1 MVRSPAS
8 LETPHRRRAVALAG
22 PWRAA
27 LACLLVCVALGF
39 AGCASLPDPPP
50 RTASQ
55 SLPPNPASSLAQLA
69 SAAAVDPQLSG
80 VYLMATGQMALHTR
94 LELLRRASHSLDVQT
109 YHIADDQTG
118 RTLLRLLRDA
128 AERGVRVRLLLDDLY
143 TSGQDEL
150 LLGLAAHANVELRL
164 FNPFPAGRGSQ
175 VQRFSASLF
184 DFGRVHRRMHNKML
198 LADGAMAIVGGR
210 NIGNEYFMQHAG
222 DNFLDLD
229 ALVVGAVLPSLG
241 ELFDAYWNSRHALP
255 IEAIVTTSLSTAELR
270 QRFDTLTGAG
280 TTPPPL
286 PPGQADRYGQGLP
299 FAALD
304 ADRLPWIWARAE
316 AFADNPDKIL
326 GTETPQ
332 DAAPPL
338 DRHGIRHRLV
348 ERIRAAQIEVHVAS
362 PYVVPTRRSL
372 DTIALLQ
379 QRGVR
384 MTVLTNSL
392 AATDEPLVHSA
403 YRRYREEMLRQG
415 IELYELVPLR
425 LPLALGGGVQG
436 EALGRLHAKTVVI
449 DREIFYIGS
458 FNFDHR
464 SATHNTEFG
473 LIVFSPQ
480 LAEQAAA
487 LLDAVKREA
496 AYRLRLAADGRS
508 IEWHGFAADGS
519 ATVMG
524 EPEVGWSRRLL
535 LELVGPF
542 VPEDLL

>member
-1 MVRSPAS
+1 M
-8 LETPHRRRAVALAG
+8 ALAG

-27 LACLLVCVALGF
+27 LAGLLVCAALGS
-39 AGCASLPDPPP
+39 AGCASLPDPQP
-50 RTASQ
+50 RSASQ
-55 SLPPNPASSLAQLA
+55 SLPPTPTSSLAQLA
-69 SAAAVDPQLSG
+69 NAATTAAADPQLSG
-80 VYLMATGQMALHTR
+80 VALMATGRMALHTR
-94 LELLRRASHSLDVQT
+94 LELLRRASHTLDVQA

-143 TSGQDEL
+143 TSGHDEL
-150 LLGLAAHANVELRL
+150 LLGLAAYANVELRL
-164 FNPFPAGRGSQ
+164 FNPFPAGRDSL

-210 NIGNEYFMQHAG
+210 NIANEYFMQRAG

-229 ALVVGAVLPSLG
+229 ALVVGAILPTLG

-255 IEAIVTTSLSTAELR
+255 LEAVVTTSLSTAELR
-270 QRFDTLTGAG
+270 QRFETLTGPES
-280 TTPPPL
+280 TPPP
-286 PPGQADRYGQGLP
+286 PSPGEADRYGQGLP

-304 ADRLPWIWARAE
+304 AGRMHWVWARAE
-316 AFADNPDKIL
+316 AFADNPDKIF
-326 GTETPQ
+326 GTETPL
-332 DAAPPL
+332 DAAPPR
-338 DRHGIRHRLV
+338 DQDGIRHRLV
-348 ERIRAAQIEVHVAS
+348 ERIREAKTEVLVAS

-372 DTIALLQ
+372 DTISLLQ

-415 IELYELVPLR
+415 VELYELVPLR
-425 LPLALGGGVQG
+425 LPLALGDGVQG

-464 SATHNTEFG
+464 SATHNTELG

-480 LAEQAAA
+480 LAEQAVV
-487 LLDAVKREA
+487 LLDAVRREA

-508 IEWHGFAADGS
+508 IEWHGVAADGN
-519 ATVMG
+519 AVVMG
-524 EPEVGWSRRLL
+524 EPEVGWSRRML